1 MSHRVFS
8 DTVCQLGE
16 GPLWHPQTQTLYWFD
31 ILGNRLFARDGRGQR
46 HWSFDRMVSAAG
58 WVDDA
63 TLLIASER
71 DLFAF
76 DTETGTE
83 THLCPLEADNPA
95 TRSNDGRADPGGG
108 FWISTM
114 GRMAE
119 TGAGAIYRFHQGAL
133 RRLYDGLDIPN
144 AICFAPDGKHGYFAD
159 TPTGI
164 INRVALD
171 GEGWPAADPEPW
183 IDLREEGLHPDG
195 AECDAEGNLWN
206 AQYGAGRVACYAP
219 DGRFITALGVPAA
232 QSTCPAFGGP
242 DLSTIFVTT
251 AAQGA
256 ATDDPQAG
264 HTFAIRSDSRG
275 QPAHR
280 VLL

>member
-1 MSHRVFS
+1 MTHPVYS
-8 DTVCQLGE
+8 DTACQLGE
-16 GPLWHPQTQTLYWFD
+16 GPLWHPKTQILYWFD
-31 ILGNRLFARDGRGQR
+31 ILGKRLYARDGRGQR

-58 WVDDA
+58 WVDET

-71 DLFAF
+71 DLFTF
-76 DTETGTE
+76 DTRTGTG
-83 THLCPLEADNPA
+83 THLCPLEAGNPV
-95 TRSNDGRADPGGG
+95 TRCNDGRADPWGG

-114 GRMAE
+114 GRNAE
-119 TGAGAIYRFHQGAL
+119 TGAGAIYRLHQGAL

-183 IDLREEGLHPDG
+183 IDLTAQGLHPDG
-195 AECDAEGNLWN
+195 AECDAKGNLWN
-206 AQYGAGRVACYAP
+206 AQYGAGRVACYSPA
-219 DGRFITALGVPAA
+219 GRFLTALHTGAA
-232 QSTCPAFGGP
+232 QTTCPAFGG
-242 DLSTIFVTT
+242 LGLATIFVTS

-256 ATDDPQAG
+256 ADDDRQG
-264 HTFAIRSDSRG
+264 GFTFAIPSEARG
-275 QPAHR
+275 LPAHR